1 MSEQNVEEE
10 ISSNSAPA
18 SNEQANGV
26 ITVVL
31 TADNHLGYAAS
42 GQSPHKRE
50 ERRRRLRDAFQQ
62 ATDFAIGQGVDL
74 FIQAG
79 DLFDTTSPD
88 EQDKSFVATR
98 LAQLRQAG
106 IQAFALG
113 GLHDTPA
120 SSQAIPAP
128 QISYARLGALH
139 YFPPHTSAPLEP
151 VLVDIRGTRV
161 GLCGLGIQAGVEDV
175 PRALLRVASHSTR
188 A

>member
-1 MSEQNVEEE
+1 MSEQHVEEE
-10 ISSNSAPA
+10 QSSSPAPA
-18 SNEQANGV
+18 VDPQAQGV

-31 TADNHLGYAAS
+31 TADNHLGYAAHS
-42 GQSPHKRE
+42 QSPRKRE
-50 ERRRRLRDAFQQ
+50 ERRERLRYAFQQ

-88 EQDKSFVATR
+88 EQDRSFVATR

-106 IQAFALG
+106 IQTFALG

-120 SSQAIPAP
+120 SSQALPAP

-151 VLVDIRGTRV
+151 VQRT
-161 GLCGLGIQAGVEDV
+161 QA
-175 PRALLRVASHSTR
+175 SI
-188 A
+188 